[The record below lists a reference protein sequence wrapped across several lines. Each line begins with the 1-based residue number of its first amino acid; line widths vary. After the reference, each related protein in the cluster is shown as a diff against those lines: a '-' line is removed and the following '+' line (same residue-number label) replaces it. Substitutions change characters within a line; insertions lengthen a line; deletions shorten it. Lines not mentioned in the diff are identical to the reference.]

1 MIDIWRGANLDDDLA
16 MLDYLGFKNFED
28 LFSDI
33 PAKIR
38 KDNLRMDPHHSEYD
52 LIRQAG
58 FLASKNNYEDF
69 SNFLGCGVYDR
80 IIPSSVDS
88 ILSRSEFL
96 TAYTPYQAEIS
107 QGMLQSLFEYQSIIS
122 DLFGM
127 DVTNSSMYD
136 GPTSLGEAVRM
147 AIRVN
152 ERRVILLPENIYR
165 NKMKI
170 IENYTSGLNVVLQT
184 YKLDDRTG
192 MIDLNDI
199 ASKINQDVSA
209 VVVEN
214 PNSYGIIDENVLKV
228 KELLNGALLIAYV
241 DPVSLGAVRPPGSY
255 GADIAVAEG
264 QQLGIHQNFGGPYL
278 GIFTFRKE
286 LARKAPGRIIG
297 QTTDVNGR
305 TGYVMTLQTREQHI
319 RRAKATSNICT
330 NQALMAVAAVSY
342 LTIIGPDGLRKVALA
357 SAENSIKLKKS
368 LSSLGNV
375 NADIFTGTSFSDV
388 PVRIDIEVEKLQE
401 KLKHDK
407 IFGGIDASSLFAFP
421 RKTDEHIYFFSVTE
435 KTTDDDIKR
444 LSDSLGGIR

>member
-1 MIDIWRGANLDDDLA
+1 MDDDFA

-38 KDNLRMDPHHSEYD
+38 KGNLRMDPHHSEYD

-421 RKTDEHIYFFSVTE
+421 RKTDEHVYFFSVTE

>member
-1 MIDIWRGANLDDDLA
+1 MDDDFA

-38 KDNLRMDPHHSEYD
+38 KGNLRMDPHHSEYD

-136 GPTSLGEAVRM
+136 GPTSLGEAARM

>member
-1 MIDIWRGANLDDDLA
+1 MDDDLA

-421 RKTDEHIYFFSVTE
+421 RKTDEHVYFFSVTE

>member
-1 MIDIWRGANLDDDLA
+1 MDDDLA

-33 PAKIR
+33 PSKIR
-38 KDNLRMDPHHSEYD
+38 KDKLQMEQHYSEYD

-58 FLASKNNYEDF
+58 ILASKNNYENF
-69 SNFLGCGVYDR
+69 INFLGCGVYDR

-88 ILSRSEFL
+88 IVSRSEFL
-96 TAYTPYQAEIS
+96 TSYTPYQAEIS

-122 DLFGM
+122 DLFEM

-136 GPTSLGEAVRM
+136 GPTALGEAVRM
-147 AIRVN
+147 AIRIN
-152 ERRVILLPENIYR
+152 EKKVILLPENIYR
-165 NKMKI
+165 NKLKI
-170 IENYTSGLNVVLQT
+170 IENYTSGLNVVLKT
-184 YKLDDRTG
+184 YKFDEKTG
-192 MIDLNDI
+192 MMDLSDI

-228 KELLNGALLIAYV
+228 RDLLNGALLIAYV

-264 QQLGIHQNFGGPYL
+264 QQLGIHQNLGGPYL
-278 GIFTFRKE
+278 GVFTFRKE

-297 QTTDVNGR
+297 QTTDMKGR

-342 LTIIGPDGLRKVALA
+342 LTIIGPDGLKKVALA
-357 SAENSIKLKKS
+357 TVQNAIKLKKS
-368 LSSLGNV
+368 LSSLKNV
-375 NADIFTGTSFSDV
+375 KADVFTGTSFSDV
-388 PVRIDIEVEKLQE
+388 PVRIGIENEKLQE
-401 KLKHDK
+401 KLKLDR
-407 IFGGIDASSLFAFP
+407 IFGGVPARSLFAFP
-421 RKTDEHIYFFSVTE
+421 QKTDEHLYFFSVTE
-435 KTTDDDIKR
+435 KTADDDIKK
-444 LSDSLGGIR
+444 LSESLGGTR

>member
-1 MIDIWRGANLDDDLA
+1 MIDIWRGANLDDDFA

-38 KDNLRMDPHHSEYD
+38 KGNLRMDPHHSEYD

>member
-1 MIDIWRGANLDDDLA
+1 LDDDLA

>member
-1 MIDIWRGANLDDDLA
+1 MDDDFA

-38 KDNLRMDPHHSEYD
+38 KGNLRMDPHHSEYD

>member
-1 MIDIWRGANLDDDLA
+1 MDDDLA

-319 RRAKATSNICT
+319 RMAKATSNICT

>member
-1 MIDIWRGANLDDDLA
+1 MDDDLA

-38 KDNLRMDPHHSEYD
+38 KGNLRMDPHHSEYD

>member
-1 MIDIWRGANLDDDLA
+1 MDDDFA

>member
-1 MIDIWRGANLDDDLA
+1 LDDDFA

-38 KDNLRMDPHHSEYD
+38 KGNLRMDPHHSEYD

>member
-1 MIDIWRGANLDDDLA
+1 MDDDLA

>member
-1 MIDIWRGANLDDDLA
+1 MDDDLA

-435 KTTDDDIKR
+435 KTTEDDIKR

>member
-1 MIDIWRGANLDDDLA
+1 MDDDLA

-38 KDNLRMDPHHSEYD
+38 KSSLKIEPHYSEYD

-58 FLASKNNYEDF
+58 ILASKNNYENF
-69 SNFLGCGVYDR
+69 TNFLGCGVYDR

-107 QGMLQSLFEYQSIIS
+107 QGMLQSLFEYQTIIS

-127 DVTNSSMYD
+127 DVANSSMYD
-136 GPTSLGEAVRM
+136 GPTALGEAVRM
-147 AIRVN
+147 ALRVN
-152 ERRVILLPENIYR
+152 EKNVILLPENIYR
-165 NKMKI
+165 NKLNI
-170 IENYTSGLNVVLQT
+170 IENYTSGLNVVLRT
-184 YKLDDRTG
+184 YKMDNTTG

-199 ASKINQDVSA
+199 ASKVNSEVSA

-228 KELLNGALLIAYV
+228 KDLLHEALLIVYV
-241 DPVSLGAVRPPGSY
+241 DPISLGAVKAPGSY

-278 GIFTFRKE
+278 GVFTFRKE

-297 QTTDVNGR
+297 QTTDMKGR

-342 LTIIGPDGLRKVALA
+342 LTIIGPDGLKKVALA
-357 SAENSIKLKKS
+357 TVQNAIKLKKS
-368 LSSLGNV
+368 LSSLKNV
-375 NADIFTGTSFSDV
+375 KADVFTGTSFSDV
-388 PVRIDIEVEKLQE
+388 PVRIGIENEKLQE
-401 KLKHDK
+401 KLKLDR
-407 IFGGIDASSLFAFP
+407 IFGGVHARSLFASP
-421 RKTDEHIYFFSVTE
+421 QKTEEHLYFFSVTE
-435 KTTDDDIKR
+435 KTADDDIKR
-444 LSDSLGGIR
+444 LSESLGGIR